1 MLRLD
6 DGTLAIVS
14 GTRHDPLGYD
24 VRLEVFGTKD
34 SIAVGVDARSP
45 YRSVEPGVPPNKH
58 GYANFMERFEAAY
71 RAELATFVD
80 VVRSGG
86 ESPCTLQDARAALAV
101 AVAADRSRAERPPV
115 RV

>member
-34 SIAVGVDARSP
+34 SIAVGVDDRSP
-45 YRSVEPGVPPNKH
+45 YRSVEPGVPPNKP
-58 GYANFMERFEAAY
+58 GYANFMERFAAAY

-80 VVRSGG
+80 VVRNGG

-101 AVAADRSRAERPPV
+101 ALAADRSRAERAPV

>member
-1 MLRLD
+1 M
-6 DGTLAIVS
+6 
-14 GTRHDPLGYD
+14 
-24 VRLEVFGTKD
+24 RLEVFGTKD
-34 SIAVGVDARSP
+34 SIAVGVDDRSP
-45 YRSVEPGVPPNKH
+45 YRSVEPGVPPNKQ
-58 GYANFMERFEAAY
+58 GYANFMERFAAAY

-101 AVAADRSRAERPPV
+101 AVAADRSRAERAPV